1 MQSCFIRFEV
11 LTHPVE
17 VGGREAPFLQSFP
30 DIIGRLLRR
39 VLHIRRVEAIIS
51 QFIVHNLVRRE
62 VKTRRGGRRS
72 VISGRAE
79 AIYG

>member
-11 LTHPVE
+11 LAHPVE

-30 DIIGRLLRR
+30 DIIGRLLGR

-51 QFIVHNLVRRE
+51 QFIVHNLVSG
-62 VKTRRGGRRS
+62 KIKARRGGRRG
-72 VISGRAE
+72 VIRGRAKT
-79 AIYG
+79 IYG

>member
-11 LTHPVE
+11 LAHPVE

-30 DIIGRLLRR
+30 DIIGRLLGR

-51 QFIVHNLVRRE
+51 QFIVHNLIGR
-62 VKTRRGGRRS
+62 KIKAWRRGLRIAVRW
-72 VISGRAE
+72 RAE